1 LLGNFKNRNRKN
13 EIMEMNGK
21 QKRYLRSLAVNIKP
35 IVQIGKSGLSNE
47 ILTSIRNA
55 ADARELIKVNILQ
68 NSDEVATDVAE
79 AIEEMGLDVVQ
90 IIGRN
95 LIVFKVSDRKENRKI
110 SVEVKNIVK

>member
-1 LLGNFKNRNRKN
+1 
-13 EIMEMNGK
+13 MNGK

-110 SVEVKNIVK
+110 SVEVKKIVK

>member
-1 LLGNFKNRNRKN
+1 
-13 EIMEMNGK
+13 MEMNGK

-79 AIEEMGLDVVQ
+79 AIEEMGLDVIQ

>member
-1 LLGNFKNRNRKN
+1 
-13 EIMEMNGK
+13 MEMNGK

-55 ADARELIKVNILQ
+55 ADASELIKVNILQ

>member
-1 LLGNFKNRNRKN
+1 
-13 EIMEMNGK
+13 MEMNGK

-68 NSDEVATDVAE
+68 NSDEVATDVAK

-110 SVEVKNIVK
+110 SVEVKSIVK

>member
-1 LLGNFKNRNRKN
+1 
-13 EIMEMNGK
+13 MEMNGK

-35 IVQIGKSGLSNE
+35 IVQIGISGLSNE

>member
-1 LLGNFKNRNRKN
+1 
-13 EIMEMNGK
+13 MEMNGK

-47 ILTSIRNA
+47 FLTSIRNA

>member
-1 LLGNFKNRNRKN
+1 MENKNATCVAWQLILN
-13 EIMEMNGK
+13 
-21 QKRYLRSLAVNIKP
+21 QLF
-35 IVQIGKSGLSNE
+35 KSGLSNE

>member
-1 LLGNFKNRNRKN
+1 
-13 EIMEMNGK
+13 MEMNGK

-79 AIEEMGLDVVQ
+79 AIEEMGLDVV
-90 IIGRN
+90 GRN

>member
-1 LLGNFKNRNRKN
+1 
-13 EIMEMNGK
+13 MEMNGK

-68 NSDEVATDVAE
+68 NSDEVATDVVE

>member
-1 LLGNFKNRNRKN
+1 
-13 EIMEMNGK
+13 M
-21 QKRYLRSLAVNIKP
+21 V
-35 IVQIGKSGLSNE
+35 LSNE

>member
-1 LLGNFKNRNRKN
+1 MLL
-13 EIMEMNGK
+13 M
-21 QKRYLRSLAVNIKP
+21 
-35 IVQIGKSGLSNE
+35 
-47 ILTSIRNA
+47 
-55 ADARELIKVNILQ
+55 RELIKVNILQ

>member
-1 LLGNFKNRNRKN
+1 
-13 EIMEMNGK
+13 MEMNGK

-79 AIEEMGLDVVQ
+79 TIEEMGLDVVQ

>member
-1 LLGNFKNRNRKN
+1 
-13 EIMEMNGK
+13 MEMKGK

>member
-1 LLGNFKNRNRKN
+1 
-13 EIMEMNGK
+13 MEMNGK

-35 IVQIGKSGLSNE
+35 IVQIGKSGLSNG

>member
-1 LLGNFKNRNRKN
+1 
-13 EIMEMNGK
+13 MEMNGK

-68 NSDEVATDVAE
+68 KSDEVATDVAE

>member
-1 LLGNFKNRNRKN
+1 
-13 EIMEMNGK
+13 MEFTGK

-47 ILTSIRNA
+47 ILTSIRHA
-55 ADARELIKVNILQ
+55 CDARELIKVNILQ
-68 NSDEVATDVAE
+68 NSDETTENVAE

-95 LIVFKVSDRKENRKI
+95 LIVFKVADKKENRKI
-110 SVEVKNIVK
+110 SVEVKNLAK

>member
-1 LLGNFKNRNRKN
+1 
-13 EIMEMNGK
+13 MEMNGK

-90 IIGRN
+90 INGRN

>member
-1 LLGNFKNRNRKN
+1 
-13 EIMEMNGK
+13 MEMNGK

-79 AIEEMGLDVVQ
+79 AIEEMRLDVVQ

>member
-1 LLGNFKNRNRKN
+1 
-13 EIMEMNGK
+13 MEMNGK
-21 QKRYLRSLAVNIKP
+21 RKRYLRSLAVNIKP

>member
-1 LLGNFKNRNRKN
+1 
-13 EIMEMNGK
+13 MEMNGK

-47 ILTSIRNA
+47 ILASIRNA

>member
-1 LLGNFKNRNRKN
+1 
-13 EIMEMNGK
+13 MEMNGK

-110 SVEVKNIVK
+110 SVEVKNIGK